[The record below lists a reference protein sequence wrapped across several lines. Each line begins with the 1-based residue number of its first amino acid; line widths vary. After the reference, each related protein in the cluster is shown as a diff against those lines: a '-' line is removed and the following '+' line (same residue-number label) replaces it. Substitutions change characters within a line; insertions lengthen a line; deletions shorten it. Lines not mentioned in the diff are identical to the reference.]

1 MTPRSETGSTGP
13 HTTSPGATLYGM
25 YLIAV
30 GAALVGN
37 LLIRIGTQAGWL
49 PQWGRTTV
57 GVLAVVPLVWAAI
70 RFWRVLQ
77 RDLDEMLQRIVLD
90 GFAFALVLFIPLAAL
105 VMNLRTA
112 GTWSP
117 RLDPP
122 DILFTPAILVAIG
135 IAVAWRRYQ

>member
-1 MTPRSETGSTGP
+1 
-13 HTTSPGATLYGM
+13 M

-30 GAALVGN
+30 AAALAGN
-37 LLIRIGTQAGWL
+37 LLIRIGAETGRF

-70 RFWRVLQ
+70 RFWRVL
-77 RDLDEMLQRIVLD
+77 RHDLDEMLQRIVLE

-105 VMNLRTA
+105 VVNLRTA
-112 GTWSP
+112 GTWGP

-122 DILFTPAILVAIG
+122 DILLTPAILVAIG
-135 IAVAWRRYQ
+135 IAVASRRYQ